1 MNRFTNKPFDNVDL
15 ELLEKIRLL
24 KNNNVL
30 KTYRVNSELL
40 KKVRDKI
47 KENNDKVTLAD
58 IIKGGFISYLNK

>member
-30 KTYRVNSELL
+30 KTYRVNSDLL
-40 KKVRDKI
+40 KKVKNKI
-47 KENNDKVTLAD
+47 KLNNDKVTLAD

>member
-47 KENNDKVTLAD
+47 KLNNDKITLAD

>member
-40 KKVRDKI
+40 QKVRDKI
-47 KENNDKVTLAD
+47 KLNNDKVTLAD

>member
-24 KNNNVL
+24 KKNNVL

-40 KKVRDKI
+40 QKVRDKI
-47 KENNDKVTLAD
+47 KLNNDKVTLAD

>member
-30 KTYRVNSELL
+30 KTYRVNSDLL
-40 KKVRDKI
+40 KKVKNKI
-47 KENNDKVTLAD
+47 KLNNDKITLAD